1 MSALLSKKISI
12 IYLLLIVIVTSA
24 STYLFARKMAIRS
37 FSERTEKEATTTT
50 QCDFRIKRLGGSSLI
65 NPILFVENDCESEKL
80 QMLKQDIINA
90 LATFTNDGTIT
101 KSSVY
106 LRKFLSS
113 EWISINGSETYSPG
127 SMLKVPELITYLKMS
142 EKTPGLLDKKI
153 LCDKVFPNEKKAV
166 IVSKTITKG
175 QYYTIRELLEY
186 MIQYSDNNATYL
198 LTRHMDA
205 DIFRQVFEDV
215 GLPVPDRQSKAYP
228 ITAADYS
235 KFMRTLF
242 NGTYLTAEH
251 SEFAIKLLSK
261 SDFKSGIAKSIPED
275 VRVAH
280 KFGEEGNMNHQELHE
295 SAIVY
300 LDNTP
305 YVLTVMTKGNNLTR
319 QTKVLSTISSMVFQ
333 SLSAQKTL

>member
-1 MSALLSKKISI
+1 MTALLSKKVSI
-12 IYLLLIVIVTSA
+12 IYLILIVVVTSA
-24 STYLFARKMAIRS
+24 STYLFAKKAIIRS
-37 FSERTEKEATTTT
+37 FSEKAEKETLTST

-65 NPILFVENDCESEKL
+65 NPILFVENDCESENL
-80 QMLKQDIINA
+80 QMLKHDIINT
-90 LATFTNDGTIT
+90 LSTYKNDGTISS
-101 KSSVY
+101 SSVY
-106 LRKFLSS
+106 LRKFFSS
-113 EWISINGSETYSPG
+113 EWININGSETYSPG

-142 EKTPGLLDKKI
+142 EKNPGLLEKKL
-153 LCDKVFPNEKKAV
+153 LCDNTFPDAKKAV
-166 IVSKTITKG
+166 IVTKTISKG

-198 LTRHMDA
+198 LTQHMDA
-205 DIFRQVFEDV
+205 GIFRQVFEDV

-242 NGTYLTAEH
+242 NGSYLTAEH
-251 SEFAIKLLSK
+251 SEFAIKMLSK
-261 SDFKSGIAKSIPED
+261 SDFKNGIARSIPED

-280 KFGEEGNMNHQELHE
+280 KFGEEGNMNNQELHE

-300 LDNTP
+300 MDNTP
-305 YVLTVMTKGNNLTR
+305 YVLTIMTRGKNLTR
-319 QTKVLSTISSMVFQ
+319 QTKVLSTISALVYQ